1 MSERLASVR
10 RARQKRGMSSA
21 SRRGRASPY
30 LLGAIAVVIGGVV
43 VLAWPSSSPQPEATP
58 SAASPEPTPA
68 ATSTAVASPR
78 PRIEPPRP
86 PEAPRASPSPTP
98 SAAATRPP
106 SGGMPAAMAGLSA
119 RTMDDRD
126 RREFGIPE
134 RLTYGIVVTD
144 VDPRSS
150 AAEAH
155 LAPNDVIFNAAGKKV
170 TNIYDLA
177 QIVDGRQ
184 YTKLHVYRRGQPFE
198 IILHPPYEKKAPR

>member
-1 MSERLASVR
+1 M
-10 RARQKRGMSSA
+10 
-21 SRRGRASPY
+21 
-30 LLGAIAVVIGGVV
+30 
-43 VLAWPSSSPQPEATP
+43 
-58 SAASPEPTPA
+58 
-68 ATSTAVASPR
+68 
-78 PRIEPPRP
+78 PP
-86 PEAPRASPSPTP
+86 
-98 SAAATRPP
+98 
-106 SGGMPAAMAGLSA
+106 AMAGLGA

-126 RREFGIPE
+126 RRELGLPE
-134 RLTYGIVVTD
+134 RLTYGIVITE